1 MDVFSRRYQ
10 FRIGSGLYDEQL
22 FLHDHERVAEQ
33 AQHRRATDAERE
45 DEHASQELSLRHQ
58 VRVAITQ
65 SMGGRGAGTLPEGPR
80 AELADLY
87 AQVRNPL
94 AALVRQETLN
104 WLMPVMQAGSR
115 SIIIPEPLAEAI
127 SKDEAKGSRLA
138 MWACVVLMDY
148 VEVHYQ
154 TLGAGAKTDFSRDL
168 NTRLFNG
175 GSPWSFDL
183 GRWMRP
189 GWPRERDTAFDR
201 TVHALWSESDTA
213 LARRVNEVLGPDYQ
227 PGQTHGPDGELAR
240 VEASNKDVRDALRSA
255 ATSLVQAERLLQAD
269 PKLEQEGHT
278 KAIAAA
284 RGAFDQCAASYP
296 GSVGRA
302 FMRYRPPP
310 GRQSRFAS
318 PPRTARARVESQ
330 RGPGRY
336 AGQGQ
341 RRGPQTFI
349 SPSEGSRAAQ
359 RLLRLAEFAS
369 GDTLVR
375 SGASATTRDTILKRM
390 PFAEFLV
397 RLVVMSPSENEAE
410 EYARIV
416 RMPAGSKLD
425 IKVDDGALAR
435 LVIDMMAH
443 LGIYAARAD
452 TLEVKDSPSL
462 IPDVEDMPDWVRTSL
477 HLTGL
482 LLKVGVLVGIGFV
495 AGVIAARMGW
505 I

>member
-1 MDVFSRRYQ
+1 MDVFSRRYRY
-10 FRIGSGLYDEQL
+10 RIGSGLYDSQL
-22 FLHDHERVAEQ
+22 YLHDHEKVAEE
-33 AQHRRATDAERE
+33 AQHRRDPEADRER
-45 DEHASQELSLRHQ
+45 EHASQELSLRHQ

-94 AALVRQETLN
+94 APLVKQETLN
-104 WLMPVMQAGSR
+104 WLMPVLPLGGQ
-115 SIIIPEPLAEAI
+115 SIIVPEPLSAVI
-127 SKDEAKGSRLA
+127 SKDEPHSSRLA

-154 TLGAGAKTDFSRDL
+154 TLGAGAKTEFSRDL

-189 GWPRERDTAFDR
+189 GWPRERDSGFDR
-201 TVHALWSESDTA
+201 IVHALWSESDTA

-227 PGQTHGPDGELAR
+227 PGQPQGPDGELAR
-240 VEASNKDVRDALRSA
+240 VEASNEQIKPALKQA
-255 ATSLVQAERLLQAD
+255 ANDLAHAERLLLTD
-269 PKLEQEGHT
+269 PKLEHEGHT

-284 RGAFDQCAASYP
+284 RSAFDQCAASYP
-296 GSVGRA
+296 GSVGRP
-302 FMRYRPPP
+302 FMRYKPPP
-310 GRQSRFAS
+310 GRHSRFSA
-318 PPRTARARVESQ
+318 PPRTARSRLENP
-330 RGPGRY
+330 RGPG
-336 AGQGQ
+336 G
-341 RRGPQTFI
+341 RGPGPRRVAPTFI

-359 RLLRLAEFAS
+359 RLLRLTEFAT

-375 SGASATTRDTILKRM
+375 AGGSAATRDTILKRM

-397 RLVVMSPSENEAE
+397 RLVVMPPGENEAE

-416 RMPAGSKLD
+416 RMPAGSKLE
-425 IKVDDGALAR
+425 IKVDDSALAR

-452 TLEVKDSPSL
+452 TLEVKESSSL
-462 IPDVEDMPDWVRTSL
+462 VPDLEDMPDWLRASL
-477 HLTGL
+477 HVAAL
-482 LLKVGVLVGIGFV
+482 LLKVGVLVGIGFA
-495 AGVIAARMGW
+495 AGVLASRAGLI
-505 I
+505 